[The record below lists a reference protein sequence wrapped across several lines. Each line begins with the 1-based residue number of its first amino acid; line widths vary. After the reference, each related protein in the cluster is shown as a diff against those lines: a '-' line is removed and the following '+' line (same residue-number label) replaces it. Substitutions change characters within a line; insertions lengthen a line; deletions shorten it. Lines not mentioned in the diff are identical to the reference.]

1 MAKKITHDELIER
14 GLFNPTIESAKE
26 LTKALDALEAQ
37 FKDILT
43 ASQKSLKE
51 NPLKSYSDVKKVSAD
66 VNKVKQAVKGLDK
79 VQKEQVKNTQKI
91 TKATNEEVKAKLELQ
106 KATKEQK
113 DELSTLIVLQDKEA
127 GTLEKLAANNKR
139 LRAERQKLNLDT
151 EKGRKRLKEIN
162 AELDKNNKKIADNSD
177 KLKKQKLNVGNYSD
191 SIKNAVNSSG
201 LFSTQLA
208 VLQRIQATLNA
219 ITKKN
224 TVSTE
229 ANATAQKAAG
239 VASGGFSKALKVL
252 KIALISTGVGAIVVA
267 LGTLIA
273 AFGSTQRGAD
283 AFTKVLRPL
292 QAIFERFLGFLQD
305 TGFKVFD
312 RLKEAFSDPKQ
323 AVIDLATA
331 IKDNLIA
338 RFKAIGVF
346 GSAIAK
352 LFRGEF
358 ADGFIELG
366 DATVQLSTGVE
377 DASGK
382 IKTLT
387 ENTKDF
393 IDVSLQQG
401 AIIDDLI
408 KRFERLEIDTTIPLA
423 KLRLEFEKLKEIS
436 KDQTLTDQER
446 LDAINKQVQIQG
458 EITKIEQELLDL
470 TIEKIELE
478 QTFND
483 TSRKDEL
490 ELVKLK
496 EQRINFE
503 ANAAKKIGTLT
514 AERSA
519 IEKRINIENEKTAQR
534 LKEQSQELETINTL
548 SNARVETDKEELK
561 ISDDIIK
568 KKQKEIDANNKAIA
582 DQIKKEEELQKITSE
597 KRIKTAQKT
606 ADQVAKAF
614 SDAFDKEEKALDESI
629 ARREESV
636 SLQQSRA
643 EQGLENQLAFEKE
656 QLAKAE
662 LERARLAEKRAKQE
676 EAAALAQAFLNAF
689 ASRSKDDPDT
699 AAAKAL
705 TDVIIAK
712 ALSETVAGAFAEGVE
727 DFKGEGT
734 GTSDSNLIRFSHGE
748 SVVTAKGTKENQGL
762 VTAMNNG
769 DVGSW
774 FANNMMLSPLSSEK
788 NYDSFG
794 ILAQKIDSIEKAI
807 RSRPTTQTNL
817 DNMGNVLQSTYRNGI
832 KNTVKY
838 VNKPGII

>member
-331 IKDNLIA
+331 PI
-338 RFKAIGVF
+338 
-346 GSAIAK
+346 
-352 LFRGEF
+352 
-358 ADGFIELG
+358 
-366 DATVQLSTGVE
+366 
-377 DASGK
+377 
-382 IKTLT
+382 
-387 ENTKDF
+387 
-393 IDVSLQQG
+393 
-401 AIIDDLI
+401 
-408 KRFERLEIDTTIPLA
+408 
-423 KLRLEFEKLKEIS
+423 
-436 KDQTLTDQER
+436 
-446 LDAINKQVQIQG
+446 
-458 EITKIEQELLDL
+458 
-470 TIEKIELE
+470 
-478 QTFND
+478 
-483 TSRKDEL
+483 
-490 ELVKLK
+490 
-496 EQRINFE
+496 
-503 ANAAKKIGTLT
+503 
-514 AERSA
+514 
-519 IEKRINIENEKTAQR
+519 
-534 LKEQSQELETINTL
+534 
-548 SNARVETDKEELK
+548 
-561 ISDDIIK
+561 
-568 KKQKEIDANNKAIA
+568 
-582 DQIKKEEELQKITSE
+582 
-597 KRIKTAQKT
+597 
-606 ADQVAKAF
+606 
-614 SDAFDKEEKALDESI
+614 
-629 ARREESV
+629 
-636 SLQQSRA
+636 
-643 EQGLENQLAFEKE
+643 
-656 QLAKAE
+656 
-662 LERARLAEKRAKQE
+662 
-676 EAAALAQAFLNAF
+676 
-689 ASRSKDDPDT
+689 
-699 AAAKAL
+699 
-705 TDVIIAK
+705 
-712 ALSETVAGAFAEGVE
+712 
-727 DFKGEGT
+727 
-734 GTSDSNLIRFSHGE
+734 
-748 SVVTAKGTKENQGL
+748 
-762 VTAMNNG
+762 
-769 DVGSW
+769 
-774 FANNMMLSPLSSEK
+774 
-788 NYDSFG
+788 
-794 ILAQKIDSIEKAI
+794 
-807 RSRPTTQTNL
+807 
-817 DNMGNVLQSTYRNGI
+817 
-832 KNTVKY
+832 
-838 VNKPGII
+838 

>member
-26 LTKALDALEAQ
+26 LTKALDVLEAQ

-252 KIALISTGVGAIVVA
+252 KIALISTGVGAIAVA
-267 LGTLIA
+267 LGTLVA

-312 RLKEAFSDPKQ
+312 RLKDAFSDPKQ
-323 AVIDLATA
+323 AVIDLGNA
-331 IKDNLIA
+331 IQDNLIA
-338 RFKAIGVF
+338 RFKSIGVF

-352 LFRGEF
+352 LFKGEF

-366 DATVQLSTGVE
+366 DATVQLTTGVE

-401 AIIDDLI
+401 EIIDDLI

-446 LDAINKQVQIQG
+446 LDAINKQVQIQL

-689 ASRSKDDPDT
+689 AARSKDDPDT

-727 DFKGEGT
+727 DFQGKGT

-769 DVGSW
+769 EVGSW

-794 ILAQKIDSIEKAI
+794 ILAQKIESIEKAI
-807 RSRPTTQTNL
+807 KNRPTSQTNL

-838 VNKPGII
+838 VNKPGVI